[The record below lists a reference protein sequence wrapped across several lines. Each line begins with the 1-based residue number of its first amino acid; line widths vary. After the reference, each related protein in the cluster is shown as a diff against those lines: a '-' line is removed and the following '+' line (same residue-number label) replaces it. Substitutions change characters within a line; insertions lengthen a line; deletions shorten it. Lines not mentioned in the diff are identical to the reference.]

1 MLSSQVCATL
11 ALPARG
17 GHLSSIPRTRETLE
31 RGHLEV
37 GVDTGRACLLEEDWH
52 GQVPRDHCVFL
63 GAGTCWGRGGK
74 MASLRRLSPA
84 PTCSDCMS
92 SVVGVWLSFSC
103 WCSASASWWPVSCTY
118 TSPGS
123 RYMCVCALYLH
134 VIWSRYECVC
144 VLYLR
149 ITWTG
154 KRWPLAALLAG
165 QVGAVEAV
173 CPLASLAGEEL
184 SVWQE
189 HIQPVACRCCL
200 WSFSGVPRGH
210 KGGGQ

>member
-1 MLSSQVCATL
+1 
-11 ALPARG
+11 
-17 GHLSSIPRTRETLE
+17 
-31 RGHLEV
+31 
-37 GVDTGRACLLEEDWH
+37 
-52 GQVPRDHCVFL
+52 
-63 GAGTCWGRGGK
+63 
-74 MASLRRLSPA
+74 
-84 PTCSDCMS
+84 
-92 SVVGVWLSFSC
+92 
-103 WCSASASWWPVSCTY
+103 
-118 TSPGS
+118 
-123 RYMCVCALYLH
+123 MCVCALYLH

-189 HIQPVACRCCL
+189 HIQPVACWCCL
-200 WSFSGVPRGH
+200 WSFSSVPRGH
-210 KGGGQ
+210 KGGGQWWNEWTRGVTLFCAGGESCGLSCVHVLDWGIPSLKDASFTDWACGPVSCEAAGRGLCLVSHAFFTSWAFIIKHPLSSPDPHLSPLPDPGLFAHSCWKQLLWEKIESVLFKFFIIHR